1 MRQPA
6 KEDSVITTAKD
17 VSLEIRVGRA
27 QASDHAALEAMYAAF
42 EPKAEAL
49 GLPPL
54 HAEDT
59 ARWLEGLSSFPNFL
73 AWEGDRVVGHGA
85 VCADGD
91 SAEVAVFVHQDFRGR
106 GIGRRLLNELIAEAQ
121 RLGLRRVWGIA
132 APDNIP
138 MLRLAYSCG
147 FIPGDEMGEFYRILP

>member
-1 MRQPA
+1 MIGTAQDAGLQIQVRQ
-6 KEDSVITTAKD
+6 
-17 VSLEIRVGRA
+17 A
-27 QASDHAALEAMYAAF
+27 QASDRPALEAMYAAF

-54 HAEDT
+54 RAEDT
-59 ARWLEGLSSFPNFL
+59 ARWLDGLSAFPNFL
-73 AWEGDRVVGHGA
+73 AREGDRVVGHGA

-106 GIGRRLLNELIAEAQ
+106 GIGRRLLNELIAEAR

-147 FIPGDEMGEFYRILP
+147 FIPGDEMGEFYRILA

>member
-1 MRQPA
+1 MIATEKKVAAAVELRRARP
-6 KEDSVITTAKD
+6 ED
-17 VSLEIRVGRA
+17 R
-27 QASDHAALEAMYAAF
+27 AALEAMYATF

-54 HAEDT
+54 HAPDT
-59 ARWLEGLSSFPNFL
+59 VRWLDQLAAFPNFL
-73 AWEGDRVVGHGA
+73 AWVGDRVVGHGA

-91 SAEVAVFVHQDFRGR
+91 TAEVAVFVHQDFRNR

-121 RLGLRRVWGIA
+121 RLGLRRIWGIA
-132 APDNIP
+132 AADNVP

>member
-1 MRQPA
+1 MIA
-6 KEDSVITTAKD
+6 AATD
-17 VSLEIRVGRA
+17 VALQLEVRRA
-27 QASDHAALEAMYAAF
+27 QPEDRRALEAMYAAF

-54 HAEDT
+54 HAEDA
-59 ARWLEGLSSFPNFL
+59 ARWLDGLAAFPNFL

-85 VCADGD
+85 VCADGH

-121 RLGLRRVWGIA
+121 RLGLRRICGIA

-147 FIPGDEMGEFYRILP
+147 FIPGDEMGEFYRILS